1 MTSNSLKSVVPVQ
14 IPLKVFFFIILGF
27 IFAGCATYTRN
38 EQPTHPE
45 FIQLSDEKRIGQS
58 FLARYDGLQGISLFL
73 KPAQDSSGDL
83 NLDVYE
89 RKGDEFPLDTVTIQ
103 SSDIAGTGYYNF
115 TFSPIPK
122 STAQDYYFE
131 ISYAGSGNIKVGSA
145 PGNTYL
151 SGAQYI
157 DGIAQNSQSS
167 FGLDYHPTK
176 VFTGLAAEG
185 LLWLG
190 LLTIAILMF
199 ALPGW
204 AALGW
209 LFPPWKKL
217 NWISKICL
225 SIGTGMAFYPVL
237 FLWMDTL
244 GIHSNLLN
252 ALFLPLLGLIFIV
265 IQQFRENKGRRLSIT
280 GIFRKSDSL
289 DDKNLQSN
297 KWNLFSRILPDLS
310 FLLILV
316 IIVFTRFWPIRI
328 LDAPMWGDSYQH
340 SMMAQLIADN
350 GGLFNSW
357 EPYAQLESFTY
368 HFGFHSLVANF
379 NWVSGMDV
387 IQSTLW
393 MGQILNIIA
402 ILALYPL
409 AVLIGK
415 NKWAGV
421 IAVTIAGLVSTMP
434 MSYVNWGRYT
444 QLAGQ
449 IILPVIIV
457 IVWKN
462 LDSKQNSN
470 KWNILVWLGLAGLAL
485 THYRVTIFIPL
496 FYIAYF
502 LIQFRHQKAY
512 DLIKRTVIHAVGVV
526 ILLIPWIIRLFE
538 GTLPKIIGIQINTAA
553 SSISQATQELNTI
566 GNIASYLPL
575 FLWLLV
581 LLAIGWG
588 IWARNQ
594 KSNIFSLW
602 WILIFL
608 AANPHW
614 LRLPGTGI
622 LTNFAVFIAAYIPAS
637 ILIGSS
643 SANVLMRLGITTSED
658 LTNKSGQE
666 AHPITRRYFAWSSLI
681 FIILISIGVL
691 FVRPRIRDVRPAEHV
706 LLTRPDLHAA
716 QWIDENL
723 PREAKFLVNSFF
735 AYGGTL
741 IVGSDGGWWL
751 PLLTTRGSSQPPLT
765 YGSEKGV
772 SQDFVAYTNSLVA
785 MVEEKGINHP
795 EVISE
800 LVDRGITHL
809 YIGQGQGQVN
819 ANSAPPIE
827 AQSLIDDPQFSVVYN
842 EDRVWIFEISRPEG

>member
-14 IPLKVFFFIILGF
+14 IPLKVFFFIILAF
-27 IFAGCATYTRN
+27 IFTGCATYTRN

-45 FIQLSDEKRIGQS
+45 FIQLSNENRIGQS
-58 FLARYDGLQGISLFL
+58 FLARFDGLQGISLYL

-83 NLDVYE
+83 NLDLYA
-89 RKGDEFPLDTVTIQ
+89 RKGDVEPLDTAAIQ
-103 SSDIAGTGYYNF
+103 ISDMAGAGYYNF
-115 TFSPIPK
+115 AFSPIPK

-131 ISYAGSGNIKVGSA
+131 ISYDGSGNIKVGSA

-167 FGLDYHPTK
+167 FRSDYHPAQ

-209 LFPPWKKL
+209 LFPPWIKL

-225 SIGTGMAFYPVL
+225 SIGTGLAFYPVL

-252 ALFLPLLGLIFIV
+252 ALFLPLFGLIFIV
-265 IQQFRENKGRRLSIT
+265 IQQFRENKGQRFSIT
-280 GIFRKSDSL
+280 DIFRKSDSL
-289 DDKNLQSN
+289 DDKNLQSD
-297 KWNLFSRILPDLS
+297 KWNLWSHILPDLAL
-310 FLLILV
+310 LLILA

-379 NWVSGMDV
+379 NWVSGMDI

-393 MGQILNIIA
+393 MGQTLNIIA
-402 ILALYPL
+402 IMALYPL

-421 IAVTIAGLVSTMP
+421 IAVTIAGLISTMP

-496 FYIAYF
+496 FYIAYI
-502 LIQFRHQKAY
+502 LIQFRSQNALN
-512 DLIKRTVIHAVGVV
+512 LIRKIAIHAVGVA
-526 ILLIPWIIRLFE
+526 LLLVPWALRLFE
-538 GTLPKIIGIQINTAA
+538 GTLPRIIGTQINTAA
-553 SSISQATQELNTI
+553 SQVSQATQESNAI

-575 FLWLLV
+575 LLWLLV
-581 LLAIGWG
+581 ILAIGWG
-588 IWARNQ
+588 IWTRNQ

-614 LRLPGTGI
+614 LGLPGTGI

-658 LTNKSGQE
+658 LSFKSGQE
-666 AHPITRRYFAWSSLI
+666 AHPIARRYFAWSSLI
-681 FIILISIGVL
+681 FIILISIGVV
-691 FVRPRIRDVRPAEHV
+691 FVRPRIRDVRQAEHV

-735 AYGGTL
+735 AYGGSAV
-741 IVGSDGGWWL
+741 VGSDGGWWL
-751 PLLTTRGSSQPPLT
+751 PLLTQRLTTQPPLT
-765 YGSEKGV
+765 YVSEAGPGS
-772 SQDFVAYTNSLVA
+772 DFVTYTNELIASIQSLGIDHPDIL
-785 MVEEKGINHP
+785 EELSN
-795 EVISE
+795 
-800 LVDRGITHL
+800 RGITHI
-809 YIGQGQGQVN
+809 YIGQQQGTVN
-819 ANSAPPIE
+819 GNP
-827 AQSLIDDPQFSVVYN
+827 LIDAKVLRDHPNFQKIYHD
-842 EDRVWIFEISRPEG
+842 DRVLIFEISYISP